1 MKPRRLQLEQ
11 LEAKQLFAVDGFAA
25 AAEHAPAPHLPQL
38 ESEQLL
44 AEGEG
49 DALPPNLV
57 EFARDLTASGT
68 KLFCASWAADCTT
81 QRQLFEDGDQHLP
94 YIEVGTPDRR
104 ANSTA
109 AAEGITEVPTWQFP
123 DGSRSVGFQTLEEI
137 STQSGVAIPT
147 GLSPSIANIADQTV
161 LLGSP
166 LHIPVDAYAAAGG
179 SIGIEVTVADPNVLS
194 AEVLTGNRSLR
205 IETPDYGD
213 MVFELFEQRAPRPA
227 ARIIELAESGFYED
241 IIFHRVLDNF
251 VLQAGDPTGT
261 GRGGS
266 ALGDFD
272 DQFHLDL
279 QHNAPGILSYAKAG
293 DDTNDSQFFIT
304 ELPTRHLDF
313 NHSIFGVLTEGEN
326 VREAI
331 SETAVFSGGRPLF
344 DIPIEAATVFQDNEN
359 AVIVL
364 KGLVAGESTD
374 VTITITNE
382 AGHET
387 QHVFKATTD
396 VDTVNLQPF
405 LEPITPVAATENTTA
420 SIQLSAIDRE
430 GDAVVFKAE
439 ALGTQ
444 PFDVSVDA
452 DGLVRITPPQDFV
465 GTLSVNLSVAAA
477 VSPAG
482 EDSQRVDVEFYS
494 AHHNRDLG
502 LDVNS
507 DGEVSP
513 IDVLVIINFLNS
525 NSGGGSTIGLT
536 PLEGIFRDTNNDR
549 FIAPND
555 ALLVI
560 NHLNGRL
567 AGEGEQAG
575 DTHRKSC
582 DTADSLGRDEL
593 HAAAIE
599 SLLDEQK
606 RRGLAMK

>member
-11 LEAKQLFAVDGFAA
+11 LEAKRLLSVDGFAA
-25 AAEHAPAPHLPQL
+25 QETLTVVQQL
-38 ESEQLL
+38 SQVASSPLL

-49 DALPPNLV
+49 ETLQANLV
-57 EFARDLTASGT
+57 EFAEDIAAAGT
-68 KLFCASWAADCTT
+68 KLYCASWAAGCTS
-81 QRQLFEDGDQHLP
+81 QRQLFEDGDQYLP
-94 YIEVGTPDRR
+94 YIEVGTADRQG
-104 ANSTA
+104 NETA
-109 AAEGITEVPTWQFP
+109 AAEGITEIPTWQFP
-123 DGSRSVGFQTLEEI
+123 DGSRAVGLQTLEQI
-137 STQSGVAIPT
+137 ATLSGVTIPT
-147 GLSPSIANIADQTV
+147 GQSPSLSNIADQTV
-161 LLGSP
+161 LVGSP
-166 LHIPVDAYAAAGG
+166 LHIPVDAYNAAGG
-179 SIGIEVTVADPNVLS
+179 NISIDVAVADPGVLS

-227 ARIIELAESGFYED
+227 ARIIELAESGFYENV
-241 IIFHRVLDNF
+241 IFHRVVDDF

-266 ALGDFD
+266 SLGDFD

-313 NHSIFGVLTEGEN
+313 NHSVFGVLTEGES

-344 DIPIEAATVFQDNEN
+344 DIPIDAATVFQDNEN
-359 AVIVL
+359 AVIVI
-364 KGLVAGESTD
+364 KGLVAGVSTD
-374 VTITITNE
+374 VTITVTNE
-382 AGHET
+382 AGQT
-387 QHVFKATTD
+387 SQHVFKVSTA

-405 LEPITPVAATENTTA
+405 FEPIAAAAAEENTTA

-430 GDAVVFKAE
+430 GDAVAFEVE
-439 ALGTQ
+439 SLGTQ
-444 PFDVSVDA
+444 VFDVTVDA
-452 DGLVRITPPQDFV
+452 EGLVQVTPPQDFV
-465 GTLSVNLSVAAA
+465 GTLSFDVSVAAA
-477 VSPAG
+477 VSPVGA
-482 EDSQRVDVEFYS
+482 DNQRVHVEFYS

-513 IDVLVIINFLNS
+513 IDVLLIINFLNS
-525 NSGGGSTIGLT
+525 NSGAGSTIGLA
-536 PLEGIFRDTNNDR
+536 PREGIFRDANDDR

-560 NHLNGRL
+560 NHLNSRP
-567 AGEGEQAG
+567 AGEGEEANNTTNASDG
-575 DTHRKSC
+575 V
-582 DTADSLGRDEL
+582 AELLNAEL

-599 SLLDEQK
+599 SLLEEHK
-606 RRGLAMK
+606 RRGLAL